1 MRYINEANV
10 ICSVQA
16 IIEKY
21 RKDEIATGF
30 RLEQPVW
37 RGDRLPAIVLRS
49 IEGQRAPDED
59 IYSALS
65 APDCALTAPPAAAHV
80 QWAALLS
87 APTPAPPTLDL
98 AVLRACNRDAVPL
111 GLFSRRT
118 LIALNSLQH
127 FYFAKQEI

>member
-1 MRYINEANV
+1 MSGFNEANM
-10 ICSVQA
+10 ICSVQS
-16 IIEKY
+16 IIKKY
-21 RKDEIATGF
+21 KNDEIATGF

-65 APDCALTAPPAAAHV
+65 APDCSLTAPPPAAAHV
-80 QWAALLS
+80 QWAALFS

-118 LIALNSLQH
+118 RSLL
-127 FYFAKQEI
+127 FLCSTRTSE